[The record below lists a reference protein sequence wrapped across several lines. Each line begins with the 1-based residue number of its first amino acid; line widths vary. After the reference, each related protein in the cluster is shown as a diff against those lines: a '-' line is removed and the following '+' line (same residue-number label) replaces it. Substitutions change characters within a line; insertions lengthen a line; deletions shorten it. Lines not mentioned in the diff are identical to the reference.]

1 MRTYDLIYS
10 ARGVWWAGEEVS
22 RMAAAVMEGLKA
34 KVHCPMCTRTVDG
47 AAIPEVR
54 MGRSR
59 LRVMPGQRCS
69 RCHASLDAGYVL
81 ELLPDNEQ
89 PSSKGR
95 RAA

>member
-1 MRTYDLIYS
+1 
-10 ARGVWWAGEEVS
+10 
-22 RMAAAVMEGLKA
+22 MAAAVMEGLKA